1 MNVYEFGTE
10 NRRKLLFFQGS
21 CTCWRDYMPSIELL
35 AQQFHVIVPAFE
47 GHDPEEKTD
56 FISVEKTVSDT
67 TDYLS
72 EHGHTS
78 LYAVYG
84 LSMGGGMALRLL
96 AEQRI
101 PVEKVIIDAGTAPYE
116 LPYWFTR
123 LILLRDYLMIQLIRS
138 NIRIFKLF
146 FDPKRWAAESS
157 DTEADY
163 KAMFDFLKGLSRKT
177 IWHVF
182 DSANNYD
189 MPIPMPEP
197 STEIRYW
204 YGSLERKSRK
214 RDIRWMQKY
223 VAGVQM
229 REFPDMEHGELVLV
243 HPDRFYETAIEFL
256 NHKSAPKTPKTDV
269 TGLQLVE
276 NQ

>member
-21 CTCWRDYMPSIELL
+21 CTCWRDYMLSIELL

-47 GHDPEEKTD
+47 GHDPVEKTD

-67 TDYLS
+67 ADYFS

-101 PVEKVIIDAGTAPYE
+101 PVEKVIIDGGITPYE
-116 LPYWFTR
+116 LPQWITR
-123 LILLRDYLMIQLIRS
+123 LILLRDYLMIRFIRS
-138 NIRIFKLF
+138 GMRIFKFF
-146 FDPKRWAAESS
+146 FDPKRWTVGSS
-157 DTEADY
+157 DVEADY
-163 KAMFDFLKGLSRKT
+163 NAMFGFFKGLSRKT

-182 DSANNYD
+182 DSANNYNV
-189 MPIPMPEP
+189 PLPLPEL

-204 YGSLERKSRK
+204 YGSLERKARK
-214 RDIRWMQKY
+214 SDIRWMLKH
-223 VAGVQM
+223 VAGVQI
-229 REFPDMEHGELVLV
+229 REIPDMEHGELVLV
-243 HPDRFYETAIEFL
+243 HPQRFYETVIEFL
-256 NHKSAPKTPKTDV
+256 NHNKNHSSV
-269 TGLQLVE
+269 
-276 NQ
+276 

>member
-10 NRRKLLFFQGS
+10 NQRKLLFFQGS
-21 CTCWRDYMPSIELL
+21 CTCWKDYLPSIELL
-35 AQQFHVIVPAFE
+35 VQQFHVIVPAME
-47 GHDPEEKTD
+47 GHDPTVKTN
-56 FISVEKTVSDT
+56 FVSVEKTVSDT
-67 TDYLS
+67 TQYLL

-84 LSMGGGMALRLL
+84 LSMGGSMVLRLL

-101 PVEKVIIDAGTAPYE
+101 PVKKAILDGAITPYE
-116 LPYWFTR
+116 FLHWFTR
-123 LILLRDYLMIQLIRS
+123 LILLRDYLMIQFLRS
-138 NIRIFKLF
+138 NIFIFRLF
-146 FDPKRWAAESS
+146 FDPKRWAAECS

-243 HPDRFYETAIEFL
+243 HPDRFYETVIEFL
-256 NHKSAPKTPKTDV
+256 NYNEK
-269 TGLQLVE
+269 E
-276 NQ
+276 